1 MILQYSESVTITL
14 YPLITSTILPSSWS
28 SLKLAK
34 KFEAAGVEFWALLLF
49 LCIPVLKCF
58 VTSLRPP
65 LSTLKSRLHNR
76 QYACDGPCFD
86 FVNHPIIGN
95 QPPTF
100 QDISMLVCFSCV
112 VVLRPWWIEEWYPKK
127 SHCFKTPINMPIISL
142 NKHKNTCIHT
152 GVNCWHHTVIP
163 LLYLLP
169 ISYACD
175 RSVIQRIL

>member
-1 MILQYSESVTITL
+1 MLSGNMALQSLVKQSATRKGMLCSATKLENK
-14 YPLITSTILPSSWS
+14 TSACMTSSSWS

-86 FVNHPIIGN
+86 FVNHPVNRESASHLSRYFDAGLL
-95 QPPTF
+95 F
-100 QDISMLVCFSCV
+100 
-112 VVLRPWWIEEWYPKK
+112 LRGGVAPMVNRRMIPKE
-127 SHCFKTPINMPIISL
+127 
-142 NKHKNTCIHT
+142 
-152 GVNCWHHTVIP
+152 IP
-163 LLYLLP
+163 LFQNLQLTCPSLAS
-169 ISYACD
+169 INTKTHVSTQVSIVD
-175 RSVIQRIL
+175 TIR